1 MLQGYAGESNN
12 LGGAHDA
19 VNAAAA
25 RRGGGT
31 HRIGVARASSYNR
44 HRCAV
49 TVRDRTFHLSAAFP
63 LPTSRVLGPADYR
76 TMAWKNGGGRT
87 TEIAAGPAGADLGTF
102 AWRASIAEVE
112 RDGPF
117 SAFPDVDR
125 TLVLLAGNGMR
136 LAGPDGVLDLRAPM
150 DVATFAGETAID
162 CALVDG
168 PTRDFNLMVRR
179 DRARG
184 TLEVVRAAERTFDGA
199 HALLCYAATGSIRCA
214 IDGGAP
220 IVLARD
226 HALLVAGT
234 AAREVAVRAFAP
246 EDCAL
251 VCRIEA
257 IDARTTA

>member
-1 MLQGYAGESNN
+1 MLSMPRPPAAA
-12 LGGAHDA
+12 GGA
-19 VNAAAA
+19 
-25 RRGGGT
+25 
-31 HRIGVARASSYNR
+31 HRIGVARASFYNR

-63 LPTSRVLGPADYR
+63 LPTPRVLGPADYR
-76 TMAWKNGGGRT
+76 TMGWKNGGGRT
-87 TEIAAGPAGADLGTF
+87 TEIAAWPPGADLGAF
-102 AWRASIAEVE
+102 AWRVSIADVG

-117 SAFPDVDR
+117 SAFPGVDR

-136 LAGPDGVLDLRAPM
+136 LSGPNGALDLHAPM
-150 DVATFAGETAID
+150 DVATFAGETAIG

-184 TLEVVRAAERTFDGA
+184 TLEVVRAAERTFGGA

-214 IDGGAP
+214 IDGGSP

-226 HALLVAGT
+226 HALLVEGT
-234 AAREVAVRAFAP
+234 AAREVAVRALAP
-246 EDCAL
+246 EGCAL
-251 VCRIEA
+251 VCRIDGIA
-257 IDARTTA
+257 TRTAA